1 MVLAELL
8 IRHTRRH
15 MPTRRVAVGS
25 AYLPMSGAG
34 HGAVLLGAV
43 VHQNLDALDEEQRDE
58 LPRLL
63 EYAAGGLLIPRI
75 ALRHRLQTD
84 THGLDR
90 SRHRVVE
97 ELGKVI
103 VEIDVH
109 GGRVPQILGAVI
121 AAGELPPT
129 PRIEALGAIRRAVD
143 GRFRFPRGV
152 LVRRLLD
159 GLPPEEPWAPNVSWK
174 RGSPLTESVWSG
186 VPSDRRWAMEV
197 LGLGADLDFD
207 RDEINRR
214 FRRLLRA
221 AHPDSGGARDAAAER
236 IAELSEARDLL
247 LYDLGDDDASV
258 VVSAGE

>member
-1 MVLAELL
+1 VLAELL

-15 MPTRRVAVGS
+15 MPTRRVALGT
-25 AYLPMSGAG
+25 AYLPMNGAG

-43 VHQNLDALDEEQRDE
+43 VHQNLDALDDEQRDE

-63 EYAAGGLLIPRI
+63 EHAAGGLLIPRI

-97 ELGKVI
+97 ELGAVI

-121 AAGELPPT
+121 AAAELPPT
-129 PRIEALGAIRRAVD
+129 PRVAALGAIRRAVD

-152 LVRRLLD
+152 LIRRLVD
-159 GLPPEEPWAPNVSWK
+159 GLPPEEPWAPNVTWK
-174 RGSPLTESVWSG
+174 RGSPAQESVWSG

-197 LGLGADLDFD
+197 LGIGAELDFD

-214 FRRLLRA
+214 FRHLLRA

-247 LYDLGDDDASV
+247 LFDLGDDDASV